1 MKNEGGEFT
10 VNQWAMPK
18 KVCKSRVTGHLRL
31 FIPDPLYLFS
41 HFISYFSNPCK
52 VFIMEHYFLFAKF

>member
-1 MKNEGGEFT
+1 MKGGGFT

-41 HFISYFSNPCK
+41 YFISYFSNPCK
-52 VFIMEHYFLFAKF
+52 VFIMEHYFLFAKFS